1 MLNIRIHHNCPST
14 FHPVSSGV
22 TLGCPNLLR
31 QGLIG
36 RFCLPAY
43 TFYRLAKPPSA
54 RPQPESLFRE
64 PLRSCRTAAPTPDS
78 VGWPA
83 PALVV
88 PVGRPHPRSHS
99 RFAVDAGLSPAAGST
114 GTAPVEC
121 ETQSA
126 RPGGRNL
133 RLKRRNRLLLLQ
145 ITSNI
150 ADAGG
155 QRFLYLLRRLAV
167 GTGRRQL
174 RQYFWP
180 LFRPGFWGWAWGWR
194 RERGRLS
201 FTGAQS
207 GECSKTMILICVDQS
222 EVKTVGRTDIDLPE
236 LNPVT
241 VWHHPKSN
249 VLRNERHERPGR
261 ESLGGGA

>member
-1 MLNIRIHHNCPST
+1 
-14 FHPVSSGV
+14 
-22 TLGCPNLLR
+22 
-31 QGLIG
+31 
-36 RFCLPAY
+36 
-43 TFYRLAKPPSA
+43 
-54 RPQPESLFRE
+54 
-64 PLRSCRTAAPTPDS
+64 
-78 VGWPA
+78 
-83 PALVV
+83 
-88 PVGRPHPRSHS
+88 
-99 RFAVDAGLSPAAGST
+99 VDAGLSPAAGST
-114 GTAPVEC
+114 GTAPIEC

-145 ITSNI
+145 ITSTSRTP
-150 ADAGG
+150 GG
-155 QRFLYLLRRLAV
+155 QRYLYYFVDLLSGPGDDSFDNTSGRFSVSVSGV
-167 GTGRRQL
+167 GLGA
-174 RQYFWP
+174 
-180 LFRPGFWGWAWGWR
+180 GFARG
-194 RERGRLS
+194 GRLS

>member
-1 MLNIRIHHNCPST
+1 VLNIRIDHNCPST

-31 QGLIG
+31 QRLIG

-64 PLRSCRTAAPTPDS
+64 PLRSCRTAAPTLDS

-88 PVGRPHPRSHS
+88 PVGRPHSRSHS

-145 ITSNI
+145 ITSTSRTR
-150 ADAGG
+150 GG
-155 QRFLYLLRRLAV
+155 QRYLYYFVDLLSGPGDDSFDNTSGRFSVPVSGV
-167 GTGRRQL
+167 GLGAGVAR
-174 RQYFWP
+174 
-180 LFRPGFWGWAWGWR
+180 G
-194 RERGRLS
+194 GRLS